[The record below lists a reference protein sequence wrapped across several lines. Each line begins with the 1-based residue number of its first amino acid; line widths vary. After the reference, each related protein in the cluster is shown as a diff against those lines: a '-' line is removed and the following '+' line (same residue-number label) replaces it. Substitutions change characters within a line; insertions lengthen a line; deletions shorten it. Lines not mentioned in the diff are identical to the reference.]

1 MSLSGGENE
10 EQLKVIYKLVL
21 LKSFIETH
29 MKLYEE
35 PQKIIKAFFCDATAV
50 YE

>member
-1 MSLSGGENE
+1 
-10 EQLKVIYKLVL
+10 
-21 LKSFIETH
+21 

-50 YE
+50 YKDNALHHTVLIQEIYF